1 MHDESTFRIVLG
13 LGLVVGVPIAVRHR
27 LRARTGERLDRRQE
41 GLALAISL
49 RLLGAAHMLCL
60 LGYLARPGWVAWAT
74 VPLPVALRWT
84 GAGLGPAAIC
94 LVAWALHHLGANLTD
109 TVVTRGRHTLVTT
122 GPYRWIRHP
131 FYFAFALVV
140 LANSLLAAN
149 VFLFVTGAAAFALIV
164 RRTRREE
171 ANLLARFG
179 EDYRRYVD
187 RTGRFLP
194 LLVL

>member
-1 MHDESTFRIVLG
+1 MPPWSPEI
-13 LGLVVGVPIAVRHR
+13 
-27 LRARTGERLDRRQE
+27 
-41 GLALAISL
+41 
-49 RLLGAAHMLCL
+49 
-60 LGYLARPGWVAWAT
+60 VAWR
-74 VPLPVALRWT
+74 LPALIPQKSRSSERHAAP
-84 GAGLGPAAIC
+84 AGLG
-94 LVAWALHHLGANLTD
+94 G
-109 TVVTRGRHTLVTT
+109 T
-122 GPYRWIRHP
+122 GKDARRWIRHP

-149 VFLFVTGAAAFALIV
+149 AFLFVTGAAAFALIV

-187 RTGRFLP
+187 RRGRFLP